1 MNLSILLHLYQPAT
15 QDLAITKEIAETCY
29 IPLIKLIKQKKKLS
43 ITLNLPL
50 SLLAQMDTLG
60 YKNWL
65 NDIKELYESERLEIV
80 GTAAYHPLLSK
91 VVNLNETITEQQIIL
106 NEYSLGYYFGKDKGF
121 EGESALVL
129 RDLKGFFPPELALNE
144 DLVSL
149 VTDLGYEWIL
159 VDEISIQDQKDSARY
174 GVFDYKDTE
183 TKILARNRELS
194 NLLSFKR
201 DMNVEDF
208 METLQRKGD
217 SVIALDAEYFGH
229 HHKDGLYLLDVLVDA
244 LSKQGVN
251 MLTCSRFIDVSQSHK
266 LNSIIEST
274 WATTEQHLSNNDI
287 YPNWAIAAND
297 IHTMQW
303 ELLTDLLSIYKPDI
317 NSVAVEGLENFP
329 VWKLSESSEKVD
341 DKLFHALNLNLL
353 VLKAMNSDQFW
364 WASKNPFRAD
374 GMVTKSLQIF
384 EEISRL
390 LHNDQF
396 SQKYIEINQKI
407 RSALEK

>member
-29 IPLIKLIKQKKKLS
+29 IPLIKLIKQKKKLN

-60 YKNWL
+60 YKSWL
-65 NDIKELYESERLEIV
+65 ADIKELYESERLEIV

-91 VVNLNETITEQQIIL
+91 VVSLNKTLTEQQIIL

-121 EGESALVL
+121 EGESALLL
-129 RDLKGFFPPELALNE
+129 RDLKGFFPPELALSN

-149 VTDLGYEWIL
+149 ISELGYEWVL
-159 VDEISIQDQKDSARY
+159 ADEVSVQATNSERRY
-174 GVFDYKDTE
+174 GVFSYKDSQI
-183 TKILARNRELS
+183 KILARNRELS

-201 DMNVEDF
+201 DLNVEDF
-208 METLQRKGD
+208 MATLHRMGD

-244 LSKQGVN
+244 LSKHGVN
-251 MLTCSRFIDVSQSHK
+251 TMTCSNFVEASQIHN
-266 LNSIIEST
+266 LDSITEST
-274 WATTEQHLSNNDI
+274 WATTEHHLSKNDI
-287 YPNWAIAAND
+287 YPNWAISSND
-297 IHTMQW
+297 VHAMQW
-303 ELLTDLLSIYKPDI
+303 ELLTELLTVYEPDA
-317 NSVAVEGLENFP
+317 VATSVEGLENFP
-329 VWKLSESSEKVD
+329 VWKLNESSEKID
-341 DKLFHALNLNLL
+341 DKLFQSINLNLL

-374 GMVTKSLQIF
+374 GMVTRSLQIF
-384 EEISRL
+384 EEISHIL
-390 LHNDQF
+390 SNPHF
-396 SQKYIEINQKI
+396 SQKYTELSQKI
-407 RSALEK
+407 YSALEK